1 VLTILVVTIQILI
14 DMKHFGNKSFKDFNL
29 EFLGFSFQNYFTKY
43 QYSKLFPNDKKMI
56 NLENWNEFE
65 IKYPSTFL
73 GMYQFYV
80 RKINME

>member
-1 VLTILVVTIQILI
+1 MIPTLI
-14 DMKHFGNKSFKDFNL
+14 KIFKDFNL
-29 EFLGFSFQNYFTKY
+29 EFLGFSFQNNFTKY

>member
-1 VLTILVVTIQILI
+1 
-14 DMKHFGNKSFKDFNL
+14 
-29 EFLGFSFQNYFTKY
+29 
-43 QYSKLFPNDKKMI
+43 MI
-56 NLENWNEFE
+56 NLEKWNEFE